1 MTRSPAVSAGTLL
14 RAALV
19 LALVWTATA
28 LLTSPQQAL
37 DMLSQESRACLSLC
51 RDTPRFSAPEVDFP
65 AAESAARGIWEAFDT
80 DDPVLGQ
87 ATREAAAGVESALAP
102 VARWGRERLF
112 TVRVLWVTACVRL
125 HTLLCVGLPVLFLA
139 LAWWVDCLAMRRVD
153 RSKLSGLSPV
163 AGAAAL
169 HTFFAGLFFVPLF
182 IFLPWQG
189 ALWSALAAAALAALT
204 LGLWLRTFHRFF

>member
-1 MTRSPAVSAGTLL
+1 MTRSPAVSVRTLL

-19 LALVWTATA
+19 LFLVWTATA
-28 LLTSPQQAL
+28 LLTPPQQAL
-37 DMLSQESRACLSLC
+37 DMLNQESRSCLTLC
-51 RDTPRFSAPEVDFP
+51 RETPRFSAPEVDFS
-65 AAESAARGIWEAFDT
+65 AAESAARGIWEAFDA

-125 HTLLCVGLPVLFLA
+125 RTLMCLGLPVLFMA

-182 IFLPWQG
+182 IFFPWQG
-189 ALWSALAAAALAALT
+189 ALWSALAAAALAALA